1 LISNIN
7 EVFEKAQNEAN
18 SLIYLEIV
26 LSVLRGILE
35 GASENWL
42 KWSSVDVWYQSD
54 MFVKQMTKVIDNVSN
69 WQQNAFKTD
78 NYEFS

>member
-1 LISNIN
+1 MISNIN